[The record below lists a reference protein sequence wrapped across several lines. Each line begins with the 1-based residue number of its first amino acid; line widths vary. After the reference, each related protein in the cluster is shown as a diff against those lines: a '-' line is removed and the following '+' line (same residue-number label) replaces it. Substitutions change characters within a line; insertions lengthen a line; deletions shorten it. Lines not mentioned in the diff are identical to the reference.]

1 MQINSAFS
9 SGIYGLNQASQQMT
23 ESSLSIADQTTT
35 NQIETQQANPEG
47 VSPHSYTSGPVT
59 TELVNMKLAEV
70 QAQAATK
77 VITTADEMV
86 GSLIDVT
93 V

>member
-9 SGIYGLNQASQQMT
+9 SGMYGLNQASQQMT

-35 NQIETQQANPEG
+35 NQIETQQVNPEG
-47 VSPHSYTSGPVT
+47 VNPHSYTSGPVT

>member
-9 SGIYGLNQASQQMT
+9 SGVYGLNQASQQIT
-23 ESSLSIADQTTT
+23 ESSERIA
-35 NQIETQQANPEG
+35 NQPMSSEAESQLVNPEG
-47 VSPHSYTSGPVT
+47 ANPNNYVAGPVT

-70 QAQAATK
+70 QAQASTK
-77 VITTADEMV
+77 VIKTADEMV

>member
-1 MQINSAFS
+1 
-9 SGIYGLNQASQQMT
+9 
-23 ESSLSIADQTTT
+23 
-35 NQIETQQANPEG
+35 
-47 VSPHSYTSGPVT
+47 
-59 TELVNMKLAEV
+59 MKLAEV

>member
-1 MQINSAFS
+1 MQLNSAFS
-9 SGIYGLNQASQQMT
+9 SGVYGLNQASQQIT
-23 ESSLSIADQTTT
+23 ESSLSIA
-35 NQIETQQANPEG
+35 NQPLQAQSSIIENVNT
-47 VSPHSYTSGPVT
+47 HSYVSGPVT
-59 TELVNMKLAEV
+59 TELINMKLAEV
-70 QAQAATK
+70 QAQASAK